1 MFTGLIEAVGVIES
15 REETLGGI
23 RFSIFAPFVKELQLG
38 ESVAVQG
45 VCLTV
50 VEILESTFVLDVIS
64 ETLRCTNFGA
74 FNVGQRVNLERALRA
89 SDRFGG
95 HIVQGHVDG
104 VGQVERIEAGKKD
117 YQIWIQPHQAL
128 LKYIPTKGS
137 ITIDGVS
144 LTVSAVQDSMF
155 AGSLIPHTLTHTT
168 IGDLRLGH
176 SVHLEVDLIARYL
189 EKLLP

>member
-15 REETLGGI
+15 REEILGGV
-23 RFSIFAPFVKELQLG
+23 RFSVFSPFVNELQLG

-50 VEILESTFVLDVIS
+50 IEILEHAFVADVIS

-74 FNVGQRVNLERALRA
+74 FEIGRRVNLERALRA

-95 HIVQGHVDG
+95 HIVQGHVDD
-104 VGQVERIEAGKKD
+104 VGQVEGIDATDKN
-117 YQIWIQPHQAL
+117 YQIWIKPPPSL
-128 LKYIPTKGS
+128 LKYIPYKGS

-144 LTVSAVQDSMF
+144 LTVSEVRDTTFAV
-155 AGSLIPHTLTHTT
+155 SLIPHTLTHTT
-168 IGDLRLGH
+168 IGDLRVGH
-176 SVHLEVDLIARYL
+176 AVHLEVDLIARYL